1 MTVLE
6 ESLGSYLINYT
17 GLTNLVSSRIY
28 LLRMPDTGNTL
39 PCVTFQRIDTP
50 RTHAHDTSGTG
61 GDLAH
66 PRFQFDA
73 WAETYASAK
82 AINEQIRAALN
93 GKTGSIGS
101 QVETATVVGTITS
114 VAGGNAT
121 VIVTCTGMTGSPI
134 TTSVAVI
141 LGDTASVVAG
151 KIRTALQAVAN
162 ITSYLT
168 VGGSG
173 IYVTLTRVASASI
186 ANLNISIDN
195 GSCTGLTAAPNSAN
209 TSYTVTTIQSSLVDN
224 EQPSYEPDTKLFRS
238 QSDYI
243 IWHND

>member
-1 MTVLE
+1 MTVLD
-6 ESLGSYLINYT
+6 ESLYSYLYNYA
-17 GLTNLVSSRIY
+17 GLFSLVAGRVY
-28 LLRMPDTGNTL
+28 AFQMPQAVTL

-50 RTHAHDTSGTG
+50 RDLTHDTSGIG
-61 GDLAH
+61 NELAH

-82 AINEQIRAALN
+82 AINDQIRAALN
-93 GKTGSIGS
+93 GKSGLIGS
-101 QVETATVVGTITS
+101 QIETATVVGTITS
-114 VAGGNAT
+114 IAGGTAA

-134 TTSVAVI
+134 TTNVAVT

-151 KIRTALQAVAN
+151 KIRTALGAVAN
-162 ITSYLT
+162 ITGYLT

-173 IYVTLTRVASASI
+173 IYVTLTRLNSATI

-209 TSYTVTTIQSSLVDN
+209 TSYTVTTIQGSLVDA
-224 EQPSYEPDTKLFRS
+224 EQPSYEPDTKLYRS
-238 QSDYI
+238 RSDYI